1 MVCLHH
7 PLSSSGA
14 AASCALEAQIV
25 STGGALP
32 GHTVSGGAVAHK
44 PQGGMMSIL
53 GWIVLGL
60 IAGYIASKIVES
72 RGQGFFINIL
82 LGIIGGMVGGWLFER
97 FGGTGITGFNLWS
110 MFVAVIGVKAPERK
124 SVTEAAG

>member
-1 MVCLHH
+1 MVRRVHD
-7 PLSSSGA
+7 LSVKE
-14 AASCALEAQIV
+14 LET
-25 STGGALP
+25 SEGR
-32 GHTVSGGAVAHK
+32 K
-44 PQGGMMSIL
+44 MSIL

-97 FGGTGITGFNLWS
+97 FGGTGVQSLEHVRRRDG
-110 MFVAVIGVKAPERK
+110 RDRR
-124 SVTEAAG
+124 AGRLSSHTT